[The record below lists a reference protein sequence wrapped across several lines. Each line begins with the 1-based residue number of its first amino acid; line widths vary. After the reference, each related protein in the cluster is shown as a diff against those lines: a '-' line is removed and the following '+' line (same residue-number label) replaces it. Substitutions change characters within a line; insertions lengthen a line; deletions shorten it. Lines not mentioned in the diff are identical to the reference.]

1 MAVATITLIIK
12 VQNTGNDHADKYV
25 YSSCSP
31 YFLPNLENDCLC
43 AAKTCSVLKCY
54 LQLWTWDTALH
65 CLHGLLETANM
76 GSEINIH
83 HLQAA
88 YTSCVK
94 LDFPQDVLSTVFDRS
109 VGCMHSKH
117 ILHLI
122 KAHLHTHTHTH
133 TLTWAAASALLWS
146 SRVNTSWSWA
156 DFKFL
161 CCCYKKDHHRQCSDT
176 NIQDN
181 HIEYLHGECV

>member
-1 MAVATITLIIK
+1 MIIKFQSVQIIVLLLNIECRLDLNICDIMAVATITLIIK

-43 AAKTCSVLKCY
+43 AAKTGSVLKCY

-133 TLTWAAASALLWS
+133 PDLGRS
-146 SRVNTSWSWA
+146 
-156 DFKFL
+156 
-161 CCCYKKDHHRQCSDT
+161 
-176 NIQDN
+176 
-181 HIEYLHGECV
+181 

>member
-1 MAVATITLIIK
+1 MIIKFQSVQIILLLLNILNVDLTKIYVIMAVATIKLIIK

-43 AAKTCSVLKCY
+43 AAKTGSILKCY

-65 CLHGLLETANM
+65 CLHGLLETAKM

-94 LDFPQDVLSTVFDRS
+94 LDLYFPQDVLSS
-109 VGCMHSKH
+109 VWSVSRMH
-117 ILHLI
+117 
-122 KAHLHTHTHTH
+122 AQQTHTPP
-133 TLTWAAASALLWS
+133 
-146 SRVNTSWSWA
+146 
-156 DFKFL
+156 D
-161 CCCYKKDHHRQCSDT
+161 
-176 NIQDN
+176 
-181 HIEYLHGECV
+181 

>member
-1 MAVATITLIIK
+1 MFVQKKYNILNLLSFGDNKISKRANNFTFFKHIACRLDQNICDIMAVATIKWIIK
-12 VQNTGNDHADKYV
+12 VQNTRNDHADKYV

-31 YFLPNLENDCLC
+31 YFLPNLENTCLC
-43 AAKTCSVLKCY
+43 AAETGSVLKRY
-54 LQLWTWDTALH
+54 FQLWTWDTALH

-76 GSEINIH
+76 GPEINIH

-94 LDFPQDVLSTVFDRS
+94 LDLYFPQDVLSTVFDRS

-122 KAHLHTHTHTH
+122 KAHLYTHTP
-133 TLTWAAASALLWS
+133 
-146 SRVNTSWSWA
+146 
-156 DFKFL
+156 
-161 CCCYKKDHHRQCSDT
+161 
-176 NIQDN
+176 
-181 HIEYLHGECV
+181 